1 MDEKNLLIIP
11 DEVILSKIYLIRGMK
26 VMLDLQLAEL
36 YGIETRRLNE
46 QVKRNYD
53 RFPDDFMFQLNQE
66 EFENL
71 KSHFAISSWGG
82 RRKLPYAFTEHG
94 LLMLASVLN
103 SERAV
108 KVNIM
113 IVRVFIK
120 MRNILHDHQ
129 EVAERLR
136 SIELKLDDH
145 DNQILLISDYLS
157 QLEQSRQQQEDIA
170 NRKRI
175 GFRKEGE

>member
-1 MDEKNLLIIP
+1 MDEKNLLSIP
-11 DEVILSKIYLIRGMK
+11 DEVILSKIYLIRGVK
-26 VMLDLQLAEL
+26 VMLDLKLAEL
-36 YGIETRRLNE
+36 YGIETKRLNE
-46 QVKRNYD
+46 QVKRNHD
-53 RFPDDFMFQLNQE
+53 RFPDDFMFQLNQQ

-120 MRNILHDHQ
+120 MRNMLLDHQ
-129 EVAERLR
+129 EFAEKLR
-136 SIELKLDDH
+136 QIEFKLNDH
-145 DNQILLISDYLS
+145 DNQFLVISEYLN
-157 QLEQSRQQQEDIA
+157 QLEQSRQQQEDLA

-175 GFRKEGE
+175 GFKTEGD